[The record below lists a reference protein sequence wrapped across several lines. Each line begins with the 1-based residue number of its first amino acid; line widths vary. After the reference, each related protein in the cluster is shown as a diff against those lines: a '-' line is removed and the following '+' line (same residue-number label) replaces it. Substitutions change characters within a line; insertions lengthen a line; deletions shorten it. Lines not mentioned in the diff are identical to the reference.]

1 MSDHERRFIGA
12 ILQDNE
18 ILYQTSITPEQLR
31 LPRHRLVYEAITRI
45 VGEGGHAD
53 LLAVSDA
60 LPNMPPAQIAELT
73 DNVVVGA
80 WRQYQSA
87 IVAESRIGVLRRVS
101 ERFAKT
107 TATTL
112 DEDISY
118 AREELDGID
127 ASDESLKA
135 IQDLVTPMIDEIE
148 RRYKLKGEIP
158 GITTGLLTL
167 DEILGGW
174 QPQRLYYIG
183 ARPSQGKSAFAHNF
197 IVHAVRAG
205 HRVGLVTLESGSME
219 VMLRLFS
226 NTSGINSA
234 KINKGRL
241 TAASFSAMQDVAG
254 EMHDK
259 WRLWIAEGHQGTLTE
274 VQARARQ
281 MVRAH
286 GCEVVL
292 VDYLQMIAQTDGRQ
306 TMREHI
312 VKCSKAMKGLALEL
326 GVPVVVLA
334 QLRRDA
340 DNRRPVMSDF
350 GESSQIEMD
359 ADVAMLIHHDEK
371 DESWLIVDKHRDG
384 PRADVAVYFNRERMR
399 IHERAPYE

>member
-1 MSDHERRFIGA
+1 
-12 ILQDNE
+12 
-18 ILYQTSITPEQLR
+18 
-31 LPRHRLVYEAITRI
+31 
-45 VGEGGHAD
+45 
-53 LLAVSDA
+53 
-60 LPNMPPAQIAELT
+60 
-73 DNVVVGA
+73 
-80 WRQYQSA
+80 
-87 IVAESRIGVLRRVS
+87 
-101 ERFAKT
+101 
-107 TATTL
+107 
-112 DEDISY
+112 
-118 AREELDGID
+118 
-127 ASDESLKA
+127 
-135 IQDLVTPMIDEIE
+135 
-148 RRYKLKGEIP
+148 
-158 GITTGLLTL
+158 
-167 DEILGGW
+167 
-174 QPQRLYYIG
+174 
-183 ARPSQGKSAFAHNF
+183 
-197 IVHAVRAG
+197 
-205 HRVGLVTLESGSME
+205 ME